1 MKFLTIVSTVLSIL
15 GSVQAAK
22 SPFFILTG
30 DSTVATGGGWGDALI
45 NGTKKPGGGIN
56 LAKNGATTVSFRD
69 QGLWDKALEQI
80 NTQKKKH
87 EAIVTIQFGHNDQK
101 TLTLE
106 QYSDNLSTMIGE
118 VKSAGGTAIII
129 TSLTR
134 RTFKDGSVVENLIK
148 ERDAAIAVANK
159 AGVQYLD
166 LNTASTKYVNAI
178 GQENA
183 DKYNEIE
190 GDRTHLNFSG
200 KIVFGRMVADM
211 LVQKRRDLA
220 RYIRSNKKLT
230 KLIGDG
236 VYATGQE

>member
-1 MKFLTIVSTVLSIL
+1 MKFLPIVSTILSTL

-134 RTFKDGSVVENLIK
+134 RTFKDGSVVENLMK

-166 LNTASTKYVNAI
+166 LNTASTKYINAI

-230 KLIGDG
+230 KLIKDV

>member
-1 MKFLTIVSTVLSIL
+1 MKFLPTVSTVLSIL

-118 VKSAGGTAIII
+118 VKSAGGTAVSW
-129 TSLTR
+129 SLVSS
-134 RTFKDGSVVENLIK
+134 FHI
-148 ERDAAIAVANK
+148 
-159 AGVQYLD
+159 
-166 LNTASTKYVNAI
+166 
-178 GQENA
+178 
-183 DKYNEIE
+183 
-190 GDRTHLNFSG
+190 
-200 KIVFGRMVADM
+200 
-211 LVQKRRDLA
+211 
-220 RYIRSNKKLT
+220 
-230 KLIGDG
+230 
-236 VYATGQE
+236 